1 MTENKEEKLKRM
13 TGKEFYD
20 TFTKKVLKKEI
31 TVKQY
36 NYLQKLW
43 TELHTQA
50 EVLPS
55 TGNPVVDKLIYEMGG
70 KITNEIIK

>member
-31 TVKQY
+31 TVQQY

-43 TELHTQA
+43 TELHNKVEQ
-50 EVLPS
+50 LPS
-55 TGNPVVDKLIYEMGG
+55 TGNPEVDKLIYEMGG
-70 KITNEIIK
+70 KITNEIIE